1 MVQGVR
7 WYLWVF
13 KRIGKWEEKEDVSDC
28 ISFLGLPQMG
38 SNRNVRLTV
47 LEAASPKSM
56 CHQQDWFLMRVMRE
70 GSVPGLSPC
79 LVDGCLLSVSLHIAF
94 SLCMPVSKFPLFIKH
109 PSFWIRNHPCDLL
122 LTWLFPQIGSLG
134 LGFCRRDTIQPITVT
149 NF

>member
-1 MVQGVR
+1 MLVTV
-7 WYLWVF
+7 L
-13 KRIGKWEEKEDVSDC
+13 VSWGC
-28 ISFLGLPQMG
+28 QNKVPQMG
-38 SNRNVRLTV
+38 VVSNRNVRLTV

-109 PSFWIRNHPCDLL
+109 QSFWIRNHPYDLL